1 MTCTNAPPD
10 SLTLLT
16 QELRQALEERHGPLL
31 SGQALASSLGHG
43 SVAGLRQARHR
54 GHVAVALFT
63 VPKRRGYFALTRD
76 VADWLARARLAMQDV
91 EEGES
96 TQPDS

>member
-16 QELRQALEERHGPLL
+16 QELRQALEERHGPMLT
-31 SGQALASSLGHG
+31 GHALASCLGHG
-43 SVAGLRQARHR
+43 SVAGLRQARRR
-54 GHVAVALFT
+54 GHVTVALFT

-76 VADWLARARLAMQDV
+76 VADWLARARLAMQDI

-96 TQPDS
+96 THPDS

>member
-1 MTCTNAPPD
+1 MSCTNVPPD
-10 SLTLLT
+10 KLILLT
-16 QELRQALEERHGPLL
+16 HELRLALEERHGPLL

-43 SVAGLRQARHR
+43 SVAGLRQARRR

-76 VADWLARARLAMQDV
+76 VAEWLARARLAMQDV

-96 TQPDS
+96 TRLDS